1 MADCHKFIHL
11 HYRMADAANK
21 TFESPFELILRRSS
35 LAKDL
40 KKVYD
45 DLSSTGL
52 VQIRVN
58 RWIEVSFCLPHKVHQ
73 TSYMKRGFVM
83 EPDAIDK

>member
-1 MADCHKFIHL
+1 MSSYFNF
-11 HYRMADAANK
+11 RMADTTSSNK
-21 TFESPFELILRRSS
+21 TYVSPFELILSRSS
-35 LAKDL
+35 LARDL

-83 EPDAIDK
+83 EPEAIYK